1 MSQSHSMAL
10 AAVDCGEGG
19 ENSNDEFL
27 SSLAHGFP
35 PASDMISATTLEPPI
50 GSLDRVVESEQRIKI
65 NDQEI
70 YEVFYHSH
78 IEVLVWISIHQQ
90 DCVPF
95 DIPSQK
101 CRWNVPS
108 DVALERTYGRQ
119 QKIHKSESETG
130 KNIEE
135 QMALGR

>member
-27 SSLAHGFP
+27 SSLALGFP

-50 GSLDRVVESEQRIKI
+50 GPLDRVVESEQIDMK
-65 NDQEI
+65 
-70 YEVFYHSH
+70 YFCHSH
-78 IEVLVWISIHQQ
+78 TEVLVWISIHQQ

-101 CRWNVPS
+101 RRWNVPS

-119 QKIHKSESETG
+119 QKIRKVKVKLAKISR
-130 KNIEE
+130 NRW
-135 QMALGR
+135 LVGR

>member
-65 NDQEI
+65 ND
-70 YEVFYHSH
+70 
-78 IEVLVWISIHQQ
+78 
-90 DCVPF
+90 
-95 DIPSQK
+95 
-101 CRWNVPS
+101 
-108 DVALERTYGRQ
+108 
-119 QKIHKSESETG
+119 
-130 KNIEE
+130 
-135 QMALGR
+135 